1 MWTCQGWQR
10 SGILGAIGPFLA
22 KWGWDVS
29 RGASFFCLVN
39 HVTFRQLCSGRF
51 SPNLVTKRISV
62 SRRGIRKDILENF
75 HFRGHL
81 PPKSEIENWSNR
93 HLTQSRLQV
102 TWCTAEIYSL
112 LHVVVQGPE
121 SFRDRSTFLYDVR
134 LRSQSYQRCLKT
146 CNSKDGCTFQPNIFA
161 HIPQKPHFGGPFN
174 AKPIIQIDLCKS
186 HVNEA
191 TKVKLYS
198 CIGIGKYLG
207 CV

>member
-1 MWTCQGWQR
+1 M
-10 SGILGAIGPFLA
+10 GAGMSPA
-22 KWGWDVS
+22 ERK
-29 RGASFFCLVN
+29 FFCVVI
-39 HVTFRQLCSGRF
+39 HTTFRQLRNGRF
-51 SPNLVTKRISV
+51 SSNLATKRISV
-62 SRRGIRKDILENF
+62 SRRWIQR
-75 HFRGHL
+75 HFRKFSLLGHL
-81 PPKSEIENWSNR
+81 RPKSEIESRSNR
-93 HLTQSRLQV
+93 HLTQV
-102 TWCTAEIYSL
+102 TGCTAERYCL
-112 LHVVVQGPE
+112 LHVVVVQGPG